1 MKRGSTTLLMLSLAA
16 AVACGTSPGH
26 PKLSY
31 PETRKVDAV
40 DDYNGVKVAD
50 PYRWLEDIDSPEV
63 HAWVEKENALT
74 RSYLDAIPARA
85 ALTAPLDALYRVP
98 SVTQAFAAG
107 TRVFWLANDGSQA
120 QDVIWVHDGPD
131 AQPRVLLD
139 PNGLSADGTIAV
151 FSPSPSPDGS
161 LLAYALSD
169 GGSDWRTWR
178 VRNVAT
184 GEDLPDRLEWSKFS
198 NANWAA
204 DGRSFTYAA
213 FDQPAAGSERK
224 AISSA
229 PRLMR
234 HRVGTSQA
242 EDALVYQR
250 PDEPKWMFG
259 AEDTEDGRWQVLSIR
274 RGSERKTMV
283 LVRELS
289 RKGADFVP
297 LIDNFD
303 AGWQLVTS
311 DGEELIFRTD
321 ADAPLGRVVAIDARH
336 PERRREVVPEG
347 ASVLTGVTAAGNSL
361 IAQRLVDAT
370 AKLEL
375 VGLDGAPR
383 GEVALPGPGAVGS
396 LNGRR
401 SSSQAFFTFQSFTTP
416 PSIYRLDSTSAAATE
431 FRSPDVPFDPAD
443 FVTEQVWT
451 TSKDG
456 TKVPM
461 FVSHLKSVKPDGNV
475 PVLLQG
481 YGGFDVPVVPRY
493 RTWIIQWLRMGGV
506 FGSANLRGGGEYG
519 QAWHDA
525 GRLKNKQ
532 NVFDDF
538 IGAAEWFVSSGWSRP
553 GRIAINGGS
562 NGGLLVGAVLNQRP
576 DLFAAA
582 IPEVGVMDMLR
593 FNKFTIGWAWVS
605 DYGSPEDPKMFP
617 VLRAYS
623 PYHNVKPGTHYPAV
637 LVMTSDHDDRV
648 VPGHSFKYTTAMQAA
663 QAGDAPILLRVETRA
678 GHGAGKPVTKQVEE
692 AADKLA
698 FLVRELGV
706 TWPSS

>member
-1 MKRGSTTLLMLSLAA
+1 MTRRSAPFLLIALAT
-16 AVACGTSPGH
+16 AVACGTGPGH
-26 PKLSY
+26 PKLTY
-31 PETRKVDAV
+31 PEARTVDVV

-63 HAWVEKENALT
+63 HAWVEAENALT

-85 ALTAPLDALYRVP
+85 ALVAPLDALYRVP
-98 SVTQAFAAG
+98 SVTQAFSAG

-120 QDVIWVHDGPD
+120 QDVIWVQDGPD
-131 AQPRVLLD
+131 AEPRVLLD

-151 FSPSPSPDGS
+151 FSPTPSPDGS

-178 VRNVAT
+178 VRDVAT
-184 GEDLPDRLEWSKFS
+184 GDDRPDRLEWSKFS
-198 NANWAA
+198 NANWAV

-224 AISSA
+224 AITSA

-234 HRVGTSQA
+234 HRIGTPQA
-242 EDALVYQR
+242 EDELVYQR
-250 PDEPKWMFG
+250 PDEPTWMFH
-259 AEDTEDGRWQVLSIR
+259 AEDTEDGRWQVLSISR
-274 RGSERKTMV
+274 NTARKNMV
-283 LVRELS
+283 LVRDLH
-289 RKGADFVP
+289 RKGAEFMP

-303 AGWQLVTS
+303 AGWDLVTS
-311 DGEELIFRTD
+311 DGDELIFRTD
-321 ADAPLGRVVAIDARH
+321 DAAPLRRVVAIDARH
-336 PERRREVVPEG
+336 PKQRRELVSEG
-347 ASVLTGVTAAGNSL
+347 SSVLTGVTAAGDTL
-361 IAQRLVDAT
+361 IVQRLVDAT

-375 VGLDGAPR
+375 VGLDGAAKA
-383 GEVALPGPGAVGS
+383 EVALPGPGAVGS
-396 LNGRR
+396 VNGRR
-401 SSSQAFFTFQSFTTP
+401 SAADAFFTYQSFITP
-416 PSIYRLDSTSAAATE
+416 PTIYRLDPTTGSADT

-461 FVSHLKSVKPDGNV
+461 FVSHLKRVKPDGNV

-493 RTWIIQWLRMGGV
+493 RDWIVQWLRMGGV
-506 FGSANLRGGGEYG
+506 FGSANLRGGSEYG
-519 QAWHDA
+519 DAWHDA

-538 IGAAEWFVSSGWSRP
+538 IGAAEWFVSSGWSRA

-576 DLFAAA
+576 DLFTAA

-593 FNKFTIGWAWVS
+593 FDKFTIGWAWVS
-605 DYGSPEDPKMFP
+605 DYGSPEDPEMFP

-623 PYHNVKPGTHYPAV
+623 PYHNVKKGTHYPAV

-648 VPGHSFKYTTAMQAA
+648 VPGHSFKYTAAMQAA

-698 FLVRELGV
+698 FLVRELGMK
-706 TWPSS
+706 WPSK

>member
-1 MKRGSTTLLMLSLAA
+1 MKRSSTTLLMLSLAA

-26 PKLSY
+26 PKLTY
-31 PETRKVDAV
+31 PEARTVDAV

-85 ALTAPLDALYRVP
+85 ALVAPLDALYRVP
-98 SVTQAFAAG
+98 SVSQAFAAG

-120 QDVIWVHDGPD
+120 QDVIWVQDGPD

-139 PNGLSADGTIAV
+139 PNGLSVDGTIAV

-213 FDQPAAGSERK
+213 FDQPAAGSERE

-229 PRLMR
+229 PHLMR

-250 PDEPKWMFG
+250 PDQPKWMFG

-274 RGSERKTMV
+274 RGSERKSMV
-283 LVRELS
+283 LVRDLAH
-289 RKGADFVP
+289 KGADFVP

-303 AGWQLVTS
+303 AGWSLVTS
-311 DGEELIFRTD
+311 EGDELIFRTD
-321 ADAPLGRVVAIDARH
+321 DAAPLGRVVSIDALH
-336 PERRREVVPEG
+336 PERRRELIPEG

-383 GEVALPGPGAVGS
+383 GEVALPGLGAVGS

-401 SSSQAFFTFQSFTTP
+401 GLSQAFFTFQSFTTP
-416 PSIYRLDSTSAAATE
+416 PTIYRLDPASGTATV
-431 FRSPDVPFDPAD
+431 FRSPEVPFDPAE

-493 RTWIIQWLRMGGV
+493 RDWIIQWLRMGGV

-525 GRLKNKQ
+525 GRLANKQ

-562 NGGLLVGAVLNQRP
+562 NGGLLVGAVVNQRP

-623 PYHNVKPGTHYPAV
+623 PYQNVKPGTHYPAV

-648 VPGHSFKYTTAMQAA
+648 VPGHSFKYTAAMQAA

-678 GHGAGKPVTKQVEE
+678 GHGAGKPITKQVEE

-698 FLVRELGV
+698 FLVHELGV
-706 TWPSS
+706 KWPSG